1 MDGSPV
7 YGPRTKEGYASQEP
21 RGHLDF
27 WGPYVCGYQYPIYAA
42 QAYTYAYHLTE
53 EEEFLTTAKRF
64 ADYLRNHPPA
74 QGCLEESW
82 YQDYALQYSKHGT
95 YAGKNG
101 RSISFLIHLYVMTQD
116 AEYLDLASDMADE
129 AISKLYHQGL
139 FRGHPA
145 KPYYEATDG
154 VGFLLYALLQLS
166 QVLKNPQDVL
176 AKREIVLNQGKQKT
190 IIDLDNW

>member
-1 MDGSPV
+1 
-7 YGPRTKEGYASQEP
+7 
-21 RGHLDF
+21 
-27 WGPYVCGYQYPIYAA
+27 
-42 QAYTYAYHLTE
+42 
-53 EEEFLTTAKRF
+53 
-64 ADYLRNHPPA
+64 
-74 QGCLEESW
+74 
-82 YQDYALQYSKHGT
+82 
-95 YAGKNG
+95 
-101 RSISFLIHLYVMTQD
+101 MTQD